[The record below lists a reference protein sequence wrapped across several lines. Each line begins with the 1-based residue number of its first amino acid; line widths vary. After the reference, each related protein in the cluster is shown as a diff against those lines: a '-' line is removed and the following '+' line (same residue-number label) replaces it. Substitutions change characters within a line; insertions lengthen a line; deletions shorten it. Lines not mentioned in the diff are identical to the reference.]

1 MKIGDLII
9 SINSIRLDDFDFSTS
24 LSILQAASNR
34 KLAIIK
40 HSLAYEDLQ
49 HKAEAGVGVGAGP
62 FFRSKFESVSRKVY
76 EAAEEEVSRFGVR
89 RRTGVGESWKNSRGW
104 HFVCRRLM
112 DVGHIPSRVLFGSE
126 SWQGLERSGVMA

>member
-1 MKIGDLII
+1 MKVGDLII
-9 SINSIRLDDFDFSTS
+9 SINSIRLDDFDFRTS

-34 KLAIIK
+34 KLAILK
-40 HSLAYEDLQ
+40 HGLAYEDLQ
-49 HKAEAGVGVGAGP
+49 HKGEEGVGSGP
-62 FFRSKFESVSRKVY
+62 FFRSKFAGVSRKVY
-76 EAAEEEVSRFGVR
+76 EAAEEEVSRFGAR
-89 RRTGVGESWKNSRGW
+89 RGGVGESWRNSRGW